1 MFRGILPKEVA
12 FYDYFDQLID
22 IDLKASNLIH
32 EMVEKGEN
40 LVDLARQIKELEREA
55 DKKARI
61 CTDLLHNTFI
71 TPIDRNDIFTLV
83 KRLDDLA
90 DQINAAAFR
99 ISSYDIREVRPEA
112 IEFSKI
118 IHACIEELV
127 SAVKSLKKMKHHN
140 TMRESCKKVHD
151 LESQADE
158 ILRYVIP
165 RLFQE
170 GDTLALI
177 KWKEIFERLEKAVDR
192 CEDVASTIE
201 SILIE
206 NS

>member
-12 FYDYFDQLID
+12 FYDYFDKLIE

-32 EMVEKGEN
+32 EMIEKGEN

-55 DKKARI
+55 DKLART

-83 KRLDDLA
+83 KRMDDLA

-99 ISSYDIREVRPEA
+99 ISSYNIPEMRPEA
-112 IEFSKI
+112 VEFSRI

-127 SAVKSLKKMKHHN
+127 SAVKDLRKIKHN
-140 TMRESCKKVHD
+140 NKLRESCKKVHD

-158 ILRYVIP
+158 ILRDTIP
-165 RLFQE
+165 RLFLE
-170 GDTLALI
+170 GDALALI

-201 SILIE
+201 SILID
-206 NS
+206 NA

>member
-1 MFRGILPKEVA
+1 MFRGILPKEYA
-12 FYDYFDQLID
+12 FYDYFDQLIE
-22 IDLKASNLIH
+22 IDLKISNLIH
-32 EMVEKGEN
+32 EMIEKGEN
-40 LVDLARQIKELEREA
+40 LGEMARQIKELEREA
-55 DKKARI
+55 DKKART

-99 ISSYDIREVRPEA
+99 ISAYDIREMRPEA
-112 IEFSKI
+112 VEFSKI

-127 SAVKSLKKMKHHN
+127 SAVKSLKKIKHNN